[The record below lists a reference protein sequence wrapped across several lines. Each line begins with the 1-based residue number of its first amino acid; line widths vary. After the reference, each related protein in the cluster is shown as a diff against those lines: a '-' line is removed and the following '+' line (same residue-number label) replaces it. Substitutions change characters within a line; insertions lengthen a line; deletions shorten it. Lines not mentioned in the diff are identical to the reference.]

1 MTPRHS
7 LVGMLSHN
15 RFVGNN
21 KLRRIVVA
29 AIVLV
34 GLVLTFFPE
43 PERAVVTLAPTD
55 PGALGLGDTLGQ
67 LGAGSSV
74 FGAQAAIDLTVKVG
88 RSVLVR
94 ETVSKRLKLEDRL
107 DTNRLGVMRWLD
119 RKVKMRALRGGIIQI
134 EVFHRDGPFARSI
147 VDAYATA
154 IRARL
159 GVIARQQTA
168 YKRNILESTLASA
181 RDRMTRAEQ
190 AYDNF
195 RRNSQY
201 GDPQGAVEQVA
212 GRAPALQQEILAK
225 QRQLDTFRQ
234 FATDANPQVRTVIAE
249 IAALNEQLAEAQRSD
264 RSNGSLGTVIDQ
276 TNQIQRLRRELNF
289 SRDLYYNY
297 RRFYQGTMVENL
309 TAEANMRIL
318 EPPYLDPARQFN
330 LIPLCVAILVLLLG
344 LTIEFYRVRPP
355 VGDRAAA
362 G

>member
-7 LVGMLSHN
+7 LVGKLSHN
-15 RFVGNN
+15 RWVGNDR
-21 KLRRIVVA
+21 LRRIVVT
-29 AIVLV
+29 VLV
-34 GLVLTFFPE
+34 LLCVLFTLFPE

-94 ETVSKRLKLEDRL
+94 QTISKRLNLEQRL
-107 DTNRLGVMRWLD
+107 DRDNLHVMRWLD
-119 RKVKMRALRGGIIQI
+119 NKVKMRALRGGIIQI
-134 EVFHRDGPFARSI
+134 ELYNMDGPFARSV

-154 IRARL
+154 IRERL
-159 GVIARQQTA
+159 GVIAREQTA
-168 YKRNILESTLASA
+168 YKRRILEQTLAA
-181 RDRMTRAEQ
+181 AKERMDRAEQ
-190 AYDNF
+190 ANDAF

-212 GRAPALQQEILAK
+212 GRVPSLEQEILAK
-225 QRQLDTFRQ
+225 QRQLATYRQ
-234 FATDANPQVRTVIAE
+234 FASDANPQVRTVIAE
-249 IAALNEQLAEAQRSD
+249 IAALQTQLAEAKVPGQGRGTLGEVITQSNQAQR
-264 RSNGSLGTVIDQ
+264 V
-276 TNQIQRLRRELNF
+276 RRELNF

-297 RRFYQGTMVENL
+297 RRFYQGTVVENL
-309 TAEANMRIL
+309 TSNANMRIL

-330 LIPLCVAILVLLLG
+330 LIPLCLGVLILVLG

-355 VGDRAAA
+355 IGDEAIR